1 MTLGDNMRELTFF
14 YVDKGNIILDS
25 EGVTLEKI
33 PSWGHLRVFKRDPL
47 YLVLCIGSFD
57 SNLSIFD
64 AKGKLFRSTQISNKH
79 VSHKLQPH
87 EVVEMLSDVS
97 TIYYGAKI

>member
-1 MTLGDNMRELTFF
+1 MKEITFF
-14 YVDKGNIILDS
+14 NLTKGNILLNF
-25 EGVTLEKI
+25 EGITLGKI
-33 PSWGHLRVFKRDPL
+33 PTWGHLRVFKRDPL
-47 YLVLCIGSFD
+47 YLVLCIGNYD
-57 SNLSIFD
+57 SGLLIFD